1 MSTDSSKGSSGKSDD
16 VLAAILK
23 RLNAMDE
30 RLQAMDEIKEMVT
43 TLEASTSELGAQQD
57 TLFAAV
63 ERIDLA
69 QTQLVAKVGR
79 GDMT

>member
-1 MSTDSSKGSSGKSDD
+1 
-16 VLAAILK
+16 
-23 RLNAMDE
+23 
-30 RLQAMDEIKEMVT
+30 MDEIKEMVT
-43 TLEASTSELGAQQD
+43 TLEASTSELGVQQD